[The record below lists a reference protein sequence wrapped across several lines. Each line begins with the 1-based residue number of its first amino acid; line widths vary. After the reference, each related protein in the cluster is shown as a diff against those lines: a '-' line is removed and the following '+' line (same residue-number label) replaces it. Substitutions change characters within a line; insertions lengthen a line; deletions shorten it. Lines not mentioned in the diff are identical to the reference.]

1 MNWELLALC
10 ISIIIIV
17 IVLAVVLYNF
27 MLLLSEINKRLVYV
41 ISDVLGSIDLST
53 PSIDTLNPDK
63 QNNFEDILEELK
75 DDKAFNPHDV
85 DVDSMINNNDD
96 GELS

>member
-1 MNWELLALC
+1 MNWEILILA

-17 IVLAVVLYNF
+17 IVLAIVLYNF

-53 PSIDTLNPDK
+53 PSIDSLNPDQK
-63 QNNFEDILEELK
+63 SNFEDILEEIK
-75 DDKAFNPHDV
+75 EDKAFNPHDV
-85 DVDSMINNNDD
+85 DVDSMMNNNDD